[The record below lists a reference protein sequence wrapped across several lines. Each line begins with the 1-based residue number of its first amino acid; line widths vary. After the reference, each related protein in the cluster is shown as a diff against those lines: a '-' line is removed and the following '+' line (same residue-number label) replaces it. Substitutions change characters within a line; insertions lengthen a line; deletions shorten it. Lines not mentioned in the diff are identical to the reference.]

1 MATKRI
7 PFNERLRLYEEAKKA
22 LPPMS
27 AKEYEKA
34 IKELTEKYKI

>member
-7 PFNERLRLYEEAKKA
+7 PFNERLRLYGEAKKA

-34 IKELTEKYKI
+34 IKALSNKFKI